1 MPKWLRAKAKAM
13 FGECIKVSD
22 SAPRLKVEM
31 LAKEP
36 KQPRKRAAKK
46 QAVQA

>member
-1 MPKWLRAKAKAM
+1 M
-13 FGECIKVSD
+13 FGECIKISD
-22 SAPRLKVEM
+22 SAPRLKVEL

-46 QAVQA
+46 APVTA